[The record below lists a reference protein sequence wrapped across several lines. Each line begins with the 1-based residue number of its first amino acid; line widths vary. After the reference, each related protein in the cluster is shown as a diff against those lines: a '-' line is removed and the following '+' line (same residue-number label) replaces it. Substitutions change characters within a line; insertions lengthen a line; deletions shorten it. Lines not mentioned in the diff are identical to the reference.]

1 MANAARGNPVTIEE
15 WRAPVAM
22 RAVRIHEYGAAA
34 VLRYEEAPLPA
45 VAADEVLVEVHAA
58 GVNPADWQFRYGYY
72 KDFAPRTL
80 PFILGWDVAGVV
92 KTVGAG
98 VERWKSGD
106 RVFAMADMNR
116 DGAYAEFVAVRAE
129 HLAPAPTT
137 LPLQHAAGVPLAA
150 LTAWKALF
158 DDGQLKAGQSVLVH
172 AAAGGV
178 GLFAVQLAKWAGAR
192 VAATASSAS
201 VGLVE
206 SLGAD
211 QVIDYRAGDFA
222 RQLAN
227 VDIVI
232 DTVGG
237 ATRAASWGV
246 LRKAGTLVAVA
257 MPPPETGT
265 ALQHGVRAAMTVVV
279 PDGRRLSE
287 VGKLIDAG
295 KLRVVIDSEFP
306 LEQAA
311 PAHERSESRRARG
324 KIILRVR

>member
-1 MANAARGNPVTIEE
+1 
-15 WRAPVAM
+15 M
-22 RAVRIHEYGAAA
+22 RAVRIHQYGPAD
-34 VLRYEEAPLPA
+34 VLRYEEAPVPA
-45 VAADEVLVEVHAA
+45 VAANEVLVEVHAA

-92 KTVGAG
+92 KSVGAR

-106 RVFAMADMNR
+106 SIFAMTDMSR
-116 DGAYAEFVAVRAE
+116 DGAYAEFIAVRAE
-129 HLAPAPTT
+129 HLAPAPTS

-192 VAATASSAS
+192 VAATVSSA
-201 VGLVE
+201 GAELVA
-206 SLGAD
+206 SLGVD
-211 QVIDYRAGDFA
+211 QMIDYRAVDFS
-222 RQLAN
+222 RRLAN
-227 VDIVI
+227 VDVVI

-237 ATRAASWGV
+237 ETRDRSWGV
-246 LRKAGTLVAVA
+246 LRKGGTLVAVA
-257 MPPPETGT
+257 MPPPDPAT
-265 ALQHGVRAAMTVVV
+265 ALQHGVRAAMTLVA
-279 PDGRRLSE
+279 PDGQRLAE
-287 VGKLIDAG
+287 IGKLIDAG
-295 KLRVVIDSEFP
+295 KLRVVIDSELP
-306 LEQAA
+306 LEQVAA
-311 PAHERSESRRARG
+311 AHERSESRHARG